1 LCVHII
7 QRYDDTMEGRRE
19 RGGRGNRGIYIY
31 VIYSGP
37 LLSAGVVS
45 LRQHALLYVLVHF
58 IHAHIRGRPHTYSS
72 AFPHEGTHTFVRA
85 HPREN
90 AHAHAHDA
98 HGRARTDTH
107 APWHACP
114 DHARTH
120 APAHELAY
128 MRTHTRK
135 HTRTRTH
142 ARAPA
147 LRTARKH
154 MHACI
159 RRMHIH
165 VYVRA
170 RANTPTHA
178 HALVQ
183 THANIFLAAR

>member
-1 LCVHII
+1 
-7 QRYDDTMEGRRE
+7 MEGRRE